1 MRFADNGTN
10 QITFCCRKQREIITQ
25 LAVRDEMILEQKHA
39 LKRLSVEPSSVTTSH
54 TAKAAAPPT
63 AAPRKPLALLSNK
76 PPTPYKPPGLTLS
89 LPPQYKLKTA
99 LEQCPEEQN
108 NMEAPVEKPP
118 R

>member
-10 QITFCCRKQREIITQ
+10 QITFCLRKQREVITQ

-39 LKRLSVEPSSVTTSH
+39 LKRLSVEPGVTTSYN
-54 TAKAAAPPT
+54 AKAAPT
-63 AAPRKPLALLSNK
+63 PVAAPRKPLALLSNK

-108 NMEAPVEKPP
+108 NQEAPEEKPP